1 MSSEPRQEEA
11 EPDSVAPV
19 DPPVPADPTVALLAR
34 ISELEGRLRTVSA
47 AYREKQDEIQLTK
60 DRLSRQASAQEEVRR
75 GEAIM
80 AIFEPVENLGRS
92 LQSLRATAPDAVV
105 GVEMVHAQFVTA
117 LKALGLEEVPG
128 EGARFDPALHEAIAS
143 EPVADPAGD
152 NVVVRV
158 FSHGY
163 RIGTRLIRP
172 ARVVI
177 GSYVESVGEA

>member
-11 EPDSVAPV
+11 EADSVVPLEAPV
-19 DPPVPADPTVALLAR
+19 PEDPTAPLLAR
-34 ISELEGRLRTVSA
+34 ISELEARLRTVSA

-60 DRLSRQASAQEEVRR
+60 DRLTRQASAQEEIRR
-75 GEAIM
+75 GEAVM

-92 LQSLRATAPDAVV
+92 LQSLRTTAPEAVV
-105 GVEMVHAQFVTA
+105 GVEMVYGQFVTA
-117 LKALGLEEVPG
+117 LKVLGLEEVPG
-128 EGARFDPALHEAIAS
+128 EGAKFDPALHEAIAS
-143 EPVADPAGD
+143 EPVADAARD
-152 NVVVRV
+152 NTVLRV